1 MRYTLTAIV
10 AIALQISVARA
21 QTIVALIGDDVLA
34 TVDSG
39 AGKTQGLRKIE
50 GIGPVL
56 GIDVR
61 PSDGQLYALASDGTV
76 AVLDA
81 GSGQATPKSKLDIL
95 PPEGVKVSVDFNPV
109 ADKLRI
115 IGSDGTNLRADV
127 DSGKVTKD
135 QPLKFADDGGA
146 PMVIAAS
153 YTNAIKGAKET
164 ALFDIEAT
172 FGGLFRQAP
181 PNDGILN
188 SIGTLGLDA
197 GNVAFDIFT
206 DAAGVNTGMLIA
218 KGNLYLVNLETGKA
232 TSGKAIAGLPSNVRD
247 IAVLPAAALKS
258 AKADTMKSDGFR
270 MKASMASTADY
281 LPEGMAQGNSPKAMS
296 RMQASSEMKSKSDN
310 APESGAASS
319 MQRNAHTYRMK
330 RRASC
335 DRGSQY

>member
-1 MRYTLTAIV
+1 MRYILTAIV
-10 AIALQISVARA
+10 AIALQVSVAHA
-21 QTIVALIGDDVLA
+21 QTIAALIGDDVLA

-39 AGKTQGLRKIE
+39 SGKTVGLKKIE

-61 PSDGQLYALASDGTV
+61 PSDGQLYALAADGTI

-81 GSGQATPKSKLDIL
+81 GSGQSTPKTKLDIL

-127 DSGKVTKD
+127 DNGKVTMD
-135 QPLKFADDGGA
+135 QPLKFAGGGGA
-146 PMVIAAS
+146 PMVIAIS
-153 YTNAIKGAKET
+153 YTNSIKGAKET

-172 FGGLFRQAP
+172 LGALFLQAP

-188 SIGTLGLDA
+188 SVGTLGLDA
-197 GNVAFDIFT
+197 ENLAFDIYT
-206 DAAGVNTGMLIA
+206 SPAGVSTGLLIA
-218 KGNLYLVNLETGKA
+218 KGNLYAVDLETGKA
-232 TSGKAIAGLPSNVRD
+232 ASGKTIAGLPSNVRD
-247 IAVLPAAALKS
+247 IAVLPGAAVKN
-258 AKADTMKSDGFR
+258 AK
-270 MKASMASTADY
+270 ADY

-296 RMQASSEMKSKSDN
+296 RMQANPEMKSSSN
-310 APESGAASS
+310 TNPPS
-319 MQRNAHTYRMK
+319 MQRNAHAYFQVK
-330 RRASC
+330 RGASC